1 MKTEII
7 PQESADHMAGV
18 PELTEA
24 LDGCAAAEPS
34 LPDLSVGHSLRT
46 AREAKGL
53 TVSEVSKVLKLSI
66 HQVESLEADD
76 WERLPCNTIIRGF
89 VRNYAR
95 LVELNSVDLMA
106 MLDGLQMPKNAE
118 LAMSPGT
125 NVSIP
130 KENGAQNRDYLRVIA
145 GFSALVL
152 AVLVYFFLPDQVLE
166 SALSMLKATTQS
178 SETTS
183 ETEQKKEPETLA
195 PPTSTVIKETT
206 GAAPQPAVV
215 APEVSAPATPVG
227 QTQPPAGVSGKAV
240 TPSAAPLQPGTGSV
254 LKFDFTQPSWV
265 EIRDRSGEVIFSQL
279 SQAGTQR
286 EVEGRPPFAL
296 VIGNATHVT
305 LQYKG
310 KAVDLSKRSKDDVA
324 RVTVE

>member
-1 MKTEII
+1 MKAEII
-7 PQESADHMAGV
+7 PQESAEVMAGV
-18 PELTEA
+18 PELTET
-24 LDGCAAAEPS
+24 LDGCVETESP
-34 LPDLSVGHSLRT
+34 LPVLSVGQSLRT

-53 TVSEVSKVLKLSI
+53 TVSEVSKILKLSM
-66 HQVESLEADD
+66 HQVESLESDD
-76 WERLPCNTIIRGF
+76 WARLPCNTIIRGF

-95 LVELNSVDLMA
+95 LVGLNPVELMA

-118 LAMSPGT
+118 LEMSPGT

-130 KENGAQNRDYLRVIA
+130 KENGAQHRDYLRVVA

-152 AVLVYFFLPDQVLE
+152 AVSVYFFLPDQVLE
-166 SALSMLKATTQS
+166 SALSMLKSATQS
-178 SETTS
+178 SEATS
-183 ETEQKKEPETLA
+183 ETVAKKEPETLT
-195 PPTSTVIKETT
+195 PPTATVINETP
-206 GAAPQPAVV
+206 GAAPQAAAVS
-215 APEVSAPATPVG
+215 PDAPAPAA
-227 QTQPPAGVSGKAV
+227 QTQIPAGVSGKTI
-240 TPSAAPLQPGTGSV
+240 TPPAQLLPAGSGSL
-254 LKFDFTQPSWV
+254 LKFNFSQPSWV
-265 EIRDRSGEVIFSQL
+265 EIRDRSGEIIFSQL

-310 KAVDLSKRSKDDVA
+310 KAIDLSKRSKDDVA